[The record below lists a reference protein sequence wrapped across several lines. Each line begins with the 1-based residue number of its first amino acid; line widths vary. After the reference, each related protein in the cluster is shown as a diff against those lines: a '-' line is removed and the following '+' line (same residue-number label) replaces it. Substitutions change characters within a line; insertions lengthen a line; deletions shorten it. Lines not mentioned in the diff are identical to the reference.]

1 MRGTMAPKRICVKYL
16 SVGCRMVE
24 CPPHM
29 SGREEAFVAS
39 LDARVDQI
47 LEACSR
53 CGRCVEVCPTAGPAG
68 IDTGDPASIVSE
80 VLDIL
85 RGQGQPGSR
94 GARWAETCTGSG
106 KCIRACDDGVN
117 PRFMLAMTRVKL
129 NERKAESER
138 HATGQKAFHTMT
150 QGVRVLSRLQLPLAF
165 VSDVTRSGQAEPP
178 SRADVVM
185 YLGCNVLKT
194 PHIALLCLDV
204 LDRIGTSYK
213 VLGGPA
219 NCCGVIQFRAGDTK
233 TAARIGGNT
242 VAGFAGTGIP
252 RVLTWCPTC
261 NIQLGEIVMPS
272 TNPVFAL
279 EHVVPY
285 IADRL
290 DRLTPH
296 LVRPVR
302 KRVALHEHPG
312 VAGVTEGVLKILGA
326 IPGLELVDLAHPR
339 VGYMCNSLA
348 PVADYKRELHAREL
362 AAAETAGVD
371 CLVGIY
377 HACHRELCA
386 HERDYP
392 FRIVNFL
399 ELVGESMGVERQD
412 LFKQWKVMQ
421 DVDRVLAEVARDAA
435 TAGLDAEA
443 LRQVMVAAITGEQPL
458 PLGRRTADVRRA
470 VDQPR
475 SGGFFSE

>member
-1 MRGTMAPKRICVKYL
+1 
-16 SVGCRMVE
+16 
-24 CPPHM
+24 M
-29 SGREEAFVAS
+29 SAREAAFLAG
-39 LDARVDQI
+39 LDARVAAV
-47 LEACSR
+47 LEHCSR

-68 IDTGDPASIVSE
+68 LEIHDPGAIVGE

-85 RGQGQPGSR
+85 RGDGAAGSR

-106 KCIRACDDGVN
+106 RCLTACDDGVN
-117 PRFMLAMTRVKL
+117 PRFMLAMARVKL
-129 NERKAESER
+129 GERRAESER
-138 HATGQKAFHTMT
+138 QATGQKAFHAMS
-150 QGVRVLSRLQLPLAF
+150 QGVRVLSRLQLPAQF
-165 VSDVTRSGQAEPP
+165 AGDVTRSAHAEPAAP
-178 SRADVVM
+178 ADVVM

-204 LDRIGTSYK
+204 LDRIGTSYR

-219 NCCGVIQFRAGDTK
+219 NCCGVIQFRAGDTR
-233 TAARIGGNT
+233 TAGRIGGNT
-242 VAGFAGTGIP
+242 VAGFADTGIP

-261 NIQLGEIVMPS
+261 TIQLGEILMPS
-272 TNPVFAL
+272 LRPDFAL
-279 EHVVPY
+279 EPVVPH

-290 DRLTPH
+290 DRLRPH
-296 LVRPVR
+296 LVRPVH

-312 VAGVTEGVLKILGA
+312 VAGVTEGVTKILGA
-326 IPGLELVDLAHPR
+326 IPGLELVDLGQPR

-348 PVADYKRELHAREL
+348 PVADYKRALHAREL
-362 AAAETAGVD
+362 SAAEAARVD

-399 ELVGESMGVERQD
+399 ELVGEAMGVERPD

-421 DVDRVLAEVARDAA
+421 DVDRVLAEVAADASA
-435 TAGLDAEA
+435 AGLDLESV
-443 LRQVMVAAITGEQPL
+443 RQVMVGAITGEQPL
-458 PLGRRTADVRRA
+458 PLGQRVA
-470 VDQPR
+470 PPS
-475 SGGFFSE
+475 SGATPGAFFPE

>member
-1 MRGTMAPKRICVKYL
+1 
-16 SVGCRMVE
+16 
-24 CPPHM
+24 M
-29 SGREEAFVAS
+29 SDREAAFVAG
-39 LDARVDQI
+39 LDARVAHI
-47 LEACSR
+47 LESCSR

-68 IDTGDPASIVSE
+68 IDTRDPASIVSE
-80 VLDIL
+80 VLDVL
-85 RGQGQPGSR
+85 RGLGVTGSR

-106 KCIRACDDGVN
+106 RCIGACDDGVN
-117 PRFMLAMTRVKL
+117 PRFMLAMTRVRL
-129 NERKAESER
+129 NERKAETER
-138 HATGQKAFHTMT
+138 QATGQKAFHTMS
-150 QGVRVLSRLQLPLAF
+150 QGVRVLSRLQLPPAF
-165 VSDVTRSGQAEPP
+165 VGKVTRSAHTGERSA
-178 SRADVVM
+178 ADVVM

-204 LDRIGTSYK
+204 LDRIGTTCM

-219 NCCGVIQFRAGDTK
+219 NCCGVIQFRAGDTR
-233 TAARIGGNT
+233 TAGRIGGNT

-272 TNPVFAL
+272 TNPGFAL
-279 EHVVPY
+279 EHVVPH

-296 LVRPVR
+296 FVRPVP

-312 VAGVTEGVLKILGA
+312 VAGVTEGVMKILGA
-326 IPGLELVDLAHPR
+326 IPGLELVDLAQPR

-362 AAAETAGVD
+362 AAAEAAGVD

-399 ELVGESMGVERQD
+399 ELVGEAMGVERQD

-421 DVDRVLAEVARDAA
+421 DVDRVLAEVATEASA
-435 TAGLDAEA
+435 AGLDAETV
-443 LRQVMVAAITGEQPL
+443 RQVMVGAITGEQPL
-458 PLGRRTADVRRA
+458 PLGQREARRSVAS
-470 VDQPR
+470 PGPG
-475 SGGFFSE
+475 SFFPE

>member
-1 MRGTMAPKRICVKYL
+1 
-16 SVGCRMVE
+16 
-24 CPPHM
+24 M
-29 SGREEAFVAS
+29 SGPEAAFLAS
-39 LDARVDQI
+39 LDARVAEI
-47 LEACSR
+47 LEHCSR

-68 IDTGDPASIVSE
+68 VDTRDPGAVVGE

-106 KCIRACDDGVN
+106 ACITACQDGVN

-138 HATGQKAFHTMT
+138 QATGQKAFHTMS
-150 QGVRVLSRLQLPLAF
+150 QGVKILSRLQLPQAF
-165 VSDVTRSGQAEPP
+165 VSDVTGSAHSATSAP
-178 SRADVVM
+178 ADVVM

-233 TAARIGGNT
+233 NAARIGGNT
-242 VAGFAGTGIP
+242 VTGFAGTGAP

-261 NIQLGEIVMPS
+261 NIQLGEILMPS
-272 TNPVFAL
+272 TSPSFDL
-279 EHVVPY
+279 QHVVPY
-285 IADRL
+285 IAGRL
-290 DRLTPH
+290 DRLAPH
-296 LVRPVR
+296 LARPVR

-326 IPGLELVDLAHPR
+326 IPGLELVELGQPR

-412 LFKQWKVMQ
+412 LFKQWKIMQ
-421 DVDRVLAEVARDAA
+421 DVDRVLAEVANDAA
-435 TAGLDAEA
+435 ANGLDAEA
-443 LRQVMVAAITGEQPL
+443 VRQVLLTAVTGEQPL
-458 PLGRRTADVRRA
+458 PLGQRAAGPRRVT
-470 VDQPR
+470 
-475 SGGFFSE
+475 GGPSSSFFSE

>member
-1 MRGTMAPKRICVKYL
+1 
-16 SVGCRMVE
+16 
-24 CPPHM
+24 M
-29 SGREEAFVAS
+29 SDREAAFVAS
-39 LDARVDQI
+39 LETRVAQI
-47 LEACSR
+47 LDTCSR

-68 IDTGDPASIVSE
+68 IDTRDPGAVVSE

-85 RGQGQPGSR
+85 RGDGAAGSR

-106 KCIRACDDGVN
+106 RCLTACDDGVN
-117 PRFMLAMTRVKL
+117 PRFMLAMTRVRL
-129 NERKAESER
+129 NGRKAESER
-138 HATGQKAFHTMT
+138 RATGQKAFHTMSK
-150 QGVRVLSRLQLPLAF
+150 GVRVLSRLQLPLGF
-165 VSDVTRSGQAEPP
+165 VGEVTRSAHAAESGP
-178 SRADVVM
+178 ADVLM

-204 LDRIGTSYK
+204 LDRLGTRYK

-233 TAARIGGNT
+233 SAGRVSTTT

-272 TNPVFAL
+272 TNPGFSL

-290 DRLTPH
+290 DRLQPH
-296 LVRPVR
+296 FVRAVPR
-302 KRVALHEHPG
+302 RVALHEHPG
-312 VAGVTEGVLKILGA
+312 VAGVTEGVLKILRA
-326 IPGLELVDLAHPR
+326 IPGLEVVDLAQPR

-399 ELVGESMGVERQD
+399 EVVGEAMGVERQD
-412 LFKQWKVMQ
+412 LFKQWKIMQ
-421 DVDRVLAEVARDAA
+421 DVDRVLAEVSAETT
-435 TAGLDAEA
+435 TAGLDPETV
-443 LRQVMVAAITGEQPL
+443 RQVMVTAITGEQPL
-458 PLGRRTADVRRA
+458 PLGQRVGQARPSAR
-470 VDQPR
+470 P
-475 SGGFFSE
+475 SGAGTFFPE

>member
-1 MRGTMAPKRICVKYL
+1 
-16 SVGCRMVE
+16 
-24 CPPHM
+24 M
-29 SGREEAFVAS
+29 SGPEAAFLAS
-39 LDARVDQI
+39 LDTRVAEI
-47 LEACSR
+47 LEHCSR

-68 IDTGDPASIVSE
+68 VDTRDPGAVVDE

-106 KCIRACDDGVN
+106 KCITACEDGVN

-138 HATGQKAFHTMT
+138 QATGQKAFHTMSE
-150 QGVRVLSRLQLPLAF
+150 GVKVLSRLQLPQAF
-165 VSDVTRSGQAEPP
+165 VSDVTRSAHAGPSAPAE
-178 SRADVVM
+178 VVM

-233 TAARIGGNT
+233 NAARIGGNT
-242 VAGFAGTGIP
+242 VAGFATTGAP

-261 NIQLGEIVMPS
+261 NIQLGEIMMPS
-272 TNPVFAL
+272 TSPSFDL
-279 EHVVPY
+279 QHVVPY

-290 DRLTPH
+290 DRLAPH
-296 LVRPVR
+296 LARPVR

-326 IPGLELVDLAHPR
+326 IPGLELVELGQPR

-362 AAAETAGVD
+362 AAAEAAGVD

-412 LFKQWKVMQ
+412 LFKQWKIMQ
-421 DVDRVLAEVARDAA
+421 DVDRVLAEVANDAA
-435 TAGLDAEA
+435 ASGLDAEA
-443 LRQVMVAAITGEQPL
+443 VRQVLLTAVTGEQPL
-458 PLGRRTADVRRA
+458 PLGQRA
-470 VDQPR
+470 AGPQR
-475 SGGFFSE
+475 ATGGPSSSFFSE

>member
-1 MRGTMAPKRICVKYL
+1 MY
-16 SVGCRMVE
+16 SY
-24 CPPHM
+24 M
-29 SGREEAFVAS
+29 SGREAAFVTN
-39 LDARVDQI
+39 LDARVGQI

-68 IDTGDPASIVSE
+68 VDTRDPASIVSE

-85 RGQGQPGSR
+85 RGQGQPGSQ

-106 KCIRACDDGVN
+106 KCISACDDGVN

-129 NERKAESER
+129 NERKVVSER
-138 HATGQKAFHTMT
+138 HAAGQKAFHTMS
-150 QGVRVLSRLQLPLAF
+150 QGVRVLSRLQVPLAF
-165 VSDVTRSGQAEPP
+165 VSDVTRSAQTEPP

-204 LDRIGTSYK
+204 LDRLGTSYR

-219 NCCGVIQFRAGDTK
+219 NCCGVIQFRAGDTT

-242 VAGFAGTGIP
+242 VAGFASTGIP

-272 TNPVFAL
+272 TDPGFSL

-290 DRLTPH
+290 DRLRPH
-296 LVRPVR
+296 LVHPVE

-326 IPGLELVDLAHPR
+326 IPGLELVDLDQPR

-362 AAAETAGVD
+362 AAAEAAGVD
-371 CLVGIY
+371 CLVGVY

-399 ELVGESMGVERQD
+399 ELVGESMGVERRD

-421 DVDRVLAEVARDAA
+421 DVDRVLAEVAGDIS
-435 TAGLDAEA
+435 TVGLDPEA
-443 LRQVMVAAITGEQPL
+443 VRQVMVAAITGEQPL
-458 PLGRRTADVRRA
+458 PLGRRGLEARRSVGPPGA
-470 VDQPR
+470 
-475 SGGFFSE
+475 GAFFPE